1 MITGKIEGLADVQQ
15 YLEAKKAKVEA
26 QAIGKIVKEAAKPI
40 IASARARVPVD
51 SGLLRKQIGFISAND
66 SKYPTTALIGVNY
79 RFMGAKRGNSAYYA
93 HIVEYGGKTIRRA
106 PHPFM
111 RPAFELNKTR
121 ASKHIKAAVLK
132 LLDIKPGNK

>member
-1 MITGKIEGLADVQQ
+1 MITAKIDGVEDVTRYLMDKKKRLEG
-15 YLEAKKAKVEA
+15 
-26 QAIGKIVKEAAKPI
+26 QAIGKIVREAAKPI

-93 HIVEYGGKTIRRA
+93 HIVEYGGKTINRA

-111 RPAFELNKTR
+111 RPAFELNKDR
-121 ASKHIKAAVLK
+121 VRKQIKARLLK
-132 LLDIKPGNK
+132 LLDIKTDKK

>member
-1 MITGKIEGLADVQQ
+1 MISGKIEGLADVQR

-26 QAIGKIVKEAAKPI
+26 QAIGKIVREAAKPI

-51 SGLLRKQIGFISAND
+51 SGLLRKQIGFITAND

-93 HIVEYGGKTIRRA
+93 HIVEYGGKTTNRA

-111 RPAFELNKTR
+111 RPAFELNKAR
-121 ASKHIKAAVLK
+121 ATKHIKSAVLK
-132 LLDIKPGNK
+132 LLDIKQGNK

>member
-1 MITGKIEGLADVQQ
+1 MISGKIEGLADVQQ

-51 SGLLRKQIGFISAND
+51 SGLLRKQIGFITAND

-93 HIVEYGGKTIRRA
+93 HIVEYGGKTTNRA

-111 RPAFELNKTR
+111 RPAFELNKAR
-121 ASKHIKAAVLK
+121 ATKHIKSAVLK

>member
-1 MITGKIEGLADVQQ
+1 MISAKIEGLDKVKQ
-15 YLEAKKAKVEA
+15 YLIDKQKRADEA
-26 QAIGKIVKEAAKPI
+26 AIGKIVREAAKPI

-93 HIVEYGGKTIRRA
+93 HIVEYGGKTTNRA

-111 RPAFELNKTR
+111 RPAFELNKDR
-121 ASKHIKAAVLK
+121 VRKQIKARLLK
-132 LLDIKPGNK
+132 LLDIKTDKK